1 MFQVRILNAGLSY
14 DIKRL
19 TRLSNFS
26 TNFASS
32 LIPVGRRISSSHRHS
47 SVVTG
52 LRIYTANNN
61 VDADPVKYRIEG
73 RGMMAG
79 ANIETR
85 HSDKCLVLD
94 SYSDAYRIAAG
105 NCASNDSNQRFYM
118 NELGEIRA
126 GRRCTPPRRKVP
138 YTTI

>member
-1 MFQVRILNAGLSY
+1 MFQVRILNADLSY

-52 LRIYTANNN
+52 LHIYTANNN

-85 HSDKCLVLD
+85 HSENVWCWTHIQTCTEFHLPGIVLVMTVING
-94 SYSDAYRIAAG
+94 S
-105 NCASNDSNQRFYM
+105 
-118 NELGEIRA
+118 
-126 GRRCTPPRRKVP
+126 T
-138 YTTI
+138 